1 MFVEYLRDGGK
12 NEESKFYVNVF
23 LSLIIKGVLSL
34 SSIEGIMGGNQ
45 TKK

>member
-12 NEESKFYVNVF
+12 NEESKSYVNVF
-23 LSLIIKGVLSL
+23 LSLIIECILFL